1 MRARG
6 SAVLAVGLLAAAATS
21 CGGGDPDTAEPPSYA
36 QTRPSFTARQG
47 GDATTSIRFSDVTA
61 AAGIDFVHATGAF
74 GEKWMPETMGSGV
87 IVLDYDGDRWPD
99 LFFVNGTGWEGRAE
113 DRGATSMLLRN
124 LGDGTFSDVTAAAG
138 LARPIYGMGG
148 AAADYDG
155 DGDADLYV
163 TAVGDNRLYRND
175 GGRFTDVTRATGTE
189 GNAPDAADPAWS
201 TAAAWFDADGDGW
214 LDLLVCNY
222 VDWTPETDL
231 FFTRDGVNKSYAT
244 PEEYNGESCRLLRN
258 EPGAGTGAGG
268 QATLARRFRDVTA
281 ESGLDNPEGKSLGIV
296 IDDFNDDARPDVAI
310 ANDTY
315 QNFLYENLGEGKF
328 ADVALDAGVAFDEF
342 GRARAGMGVDVGDIL
357 NRGQLSIAIGNFSN
371 EPVSLFTQI
380 QEGLFQD
387 LAGSARLTRSTLL
400 PLTFGLRFADFDL
413 DRYVDLVLGNGHI
426 EPEIEAI
433 QGDVTFAQPPQ
444 LFGNDGRG
452 GFIDAGAAAGGG
464 FDEPIVAR
472 GVATLDYDRDGD
484 LDLVISTSGGPAK
497 LFRNDLEPGPG
508 WVRLRLEGA
517 APNPGAVG
525 TTVRVFVEEVAQR
538 FVVSTASSYLSQSE
552 TNPVLAGLGGAARAD
567 SVVVTWPGG
576 ERTVAGS
583 VAAGEE
589 LVISQPASQRPNRP
603 AERPNR
609 PAERASHP
617 AERASQPAEPANH
630 PADGERRP

>member
-1 MRARG
+1 MSARG
-6 SAVLAVGLLAAAATS
+6 RGFLAAGLLSVAASS
-21 CGGGDPDTAEPPSYA
+21 CGGGEPEAAEPPSYA
-36 QTRPSFTARQG
+36 QTRLGFAARAG
-47 GDATTSIRFSDVTA
+47 SDVSTSIRLADVTA

-87 IVLDYDGDRWPD
+87 VVLDYDGDGWPD
-99 LFFVNGTGWEGRAE
+99 LFFVNGTGWAGRAE
-113 DRGATSMLLRN
+113 DRGAASMLARN
-124 LGDGTFSDVTAAAG
+124 LGDGTFADVTGEAG
-138 LARPIYGMGG
+138 LGRPIYGMGG
-148 AAADYDG
+148 SAADYDA
-155 DGDADLYV
+155 DGDVDLYV

-175 GGRFTDVTRATGTE
+175 GGRFTDVTRETGTE
-189 GNAPDAADPAWS
+189 GNAPGAADPAWS

-244 PEEYNGESCRLLRN
+244 PEEYSGESCRLLRN
-258 EPGAGTGAGG
+258 EPGAGGSGAG
-268 QATLARRFRDVTA
+268 RRFRDVTA
-281 ESGLDNPEGKSLGIV
+281 EAGLENPEGKSLGIV
-296 IDDFNDDARPDVAI
+296 IDDFTGNGRPDVAI

-315 QNFLYENLGEGKF
+315 QNFLYENRGEGTF

-342 GRARAGMGVDVGDIL
+342 GRARAGMGVDAGDIL

-387 LAGSARLTRSTLL
+387 LAGAARLTRSTLL
-400 PLTFGLRFADFDL
+400 PLTFGLRFADLDS

-444 LFGNDGRG
+444 LFRNDGRG
-452 GFIDAGAAAGGG
+452 GFADVGALVGGG

-484 LDLVISTSGGPAK
+484 LDVVVSTNGGPAK
-497 LFRNDLEPGPG
+497 LFRNDLAPGAG
-508 WVRLRLEGA
+508 WVRVRLEGA
-517 APNPGAVG
+517 APNLGAVG
-525 TTVRVFVEEVAQR
+525 ATVRVFVGEVAQR

-552 TNPVLAGLGGAARAD
+552 TNPVLAGLGGAPRAD
-567 SVVVTWPGG
+567 SVVVAWPAGTRSVTGPITAGG
-576 ERTVAGS
+576 EVVIREGAVAVAGVTS
-583 VAAGEE
+583 
-589 LVISQPASQRPNRP
+589 PTR
-603 AERPNR
+603 
-609 PAERASHP
+609 
-617 AERASQPAEPANH
+617 
-630 PADGERRP
+630 

>member
-1 MRARG
+1 MNARG
-6 SAVLAVGLLAAAATS
+6 AGPLSICLLAAAIS
-21 CGGGDPDTAEPPSYA
+21 CGPDEPEDAEAPSYT

-47 GDATTSIRFSDVTA
+47 SDATTSIRFTDVTA
-61 AAGIDFVHATGAF
+61 TARVDFVHATGAF

-87 IVLDYDGDRWPD
+87 VVLDYDGDRWPD
-99 LFFVNGTGWEGRAE
+99 LFFVNSTGWEGRAE
-113 DRGATSMLLRN
+113 DRGARSTLLRN
-124 LGDGTFSDVTAAAG
+124 LGDGTFRDVTREAG
-138 LARPIYGMGG
+138 LDRPIYGMGG
-148 AAADYDG
+148 AAADYDA
-155 DGDADLYV
+155 DGDTDLYV

-175 GGRFTDVTRATGTE
+175 GGRFTDVTAETGTA
-189 GNAPDAADPAWS
+189 GNAPGATDPAWS
-201 TAAAWFDADGDGW
+201 TASAWFDADGDGW

-258 EPGAGTGAGG
+258 EPASAGAGASSDPGATD
-268 QATLARRFRDVTA
+268 QTPARRFRDVTA
-281 ESGLDNPEGKSLGIV
+281 ESGLENPEGKSLGIV
-296 IDDFNDDARPDVAI
+296 IDDFTGDGLPDVAI

-315 QNFLYENLGEGKF
+315 QNFLYRNEGDGTF

-380 QEGLFQD
+380 QAGLFQD

-444 LFGNDGRG
+444 LFRNDGRG
-452 GFIDAGAAAGGG
+452 GFIDAGAMAGGG

-472 GVATLDYDRDGD
+472 GVATLDFDRDGD
-484 LDLVISTSGGPAK
+484 LDLVVSTNGGPAK

-517 APNPGAVG
+517 APNLGAVG
-525 TTVRVFVEEVAQR
+525 ATVRVFVGDVAQR

-552 TNPVLAGLGGAARAD
+552 ANPVLAGLGGGARAD
-567 SVVVTWPGG
+567 SVVVVWPGG
-576 ERTVAGS
+576 ARTVTGPVEAG
-583 VAAGEE
+583 AALTIRE
-589 LVISQPASQRPNRP
+589 
-603 AERPNR
+603 
-609 PAERASHP
+609 
-617 AERASQPAEPANH
+617 
-630 PADGERRP
+630 

>member
-1 MRARG
+1 MNAHHAG
-6 SAVLAVGLLAAAATS
+6 SPTFRRLAAGRLAIGLLAAAATS
-21 CGGGDPDTAEPPSYA
+21 CGGGDPETAEPPSYA
-36 QTRPSFTARQG
+36 QARPSFTERAG
-47 GDATTSIRFSDVTA
+47 GGASTSLRLTDVTT
-61 AAGIDFVHATGAF
+61 AAGVDFAHATGAF

-87 IVLDYDGDRWPD
+87 IVLDYDGDGWPD
-99 LFFVNGTGWEGRAE
+99 LFFVNGTGWAGRAE
-113 DRGATSMLLRN
+113 DRGAASVLLRN
-124 LGDGTFSDVTAAAG
+124 QRDGTFRDATAEAG
-138 LARPIYGMGG
+138 LGRPIYGMGG
-148 AAADYDG
+148 TAADYDA
-155 DGDADLYV
+155 DGDTDLYV

-175 GGRFTDVTRATGTE
+175 GGRFTDVTAETGTA
-189 GNAPDAADPAWS
+189 GNAPGAEDPAWS

-258 EPGAGTGAGG
+258 EPARGGGSGAGPPS
-268 QATLARRFRDVTA
+268 ARRFRDVTA
-281 ESGLDNPEGKSLGIV
+281 ESGLENPEGKSLGIV
-296 IDDFNDDARPDVAI
+296 IDDFTGDGLPDVAI

-380 QEGLFQD
+380 QARLFQD
-387 LAGSARLTRSTLL
+387 LAGAARLTRSTLL

-444 LFGNDGRG
+444 LFLNDGRG
-452 GFIDAGAAAGGG
+452 GFAEVGALVGGG
-464 FDEPIVAR
+464 FDEPVVAR

-484 LDLVISTSGGPAK
+484 LDLAISTNGGPAK

-517 APNPGAVG
+517 PPNLGAVG
-525 TTVRVFVEEVAQR
+525 ATVRVFVGEVAQR

-552 TNPVLAGLGGAARAD
+552 TNPVLAGLGGAPRAD
-567 SVVVTWPGG
+567 SVVVVWPDGD
-576 ERTVAGS
+576 RSVAGP
-583 VAAGEE
+583 VEAGEE
-589 LVISQPASQRPNRP
+589 LVVSELTSPTR
-603 AERPNR
+603 
-609 PAERASHP
+609 
-617 AERASQPAEPANH
+617 
-630 PADGERRP
+630 

>member
-1 MRARG
+1 MSARG
-6 SAVLAVGLLAAAATS
+6 AGLVAIGLLAPAATS
-21 CGGGDPDTAEPPSYA
+21 CGGDGPETAEPPLYT
-36 QTRPSFTARQG
+36 QTRPSFTERAG
-47 GDATTSIRFSDVTA
+47 ADASTSIRFTDVTA

-87 IVLDYDGDRWPD
+87 LVLDYDGDDWPD
-99 LFFVNGTGWEGRAE
+99 LFFINSTGWDGRAE

-124 LGDGTFSDVTAAAG
+124 LGDGTFRDVTREAG
-138 LARPIYGMGG
+138 LDRPIYGMGG
-148 AAADYDG
+148 TAADYDA
-155 DGDADLYV
+155 DGDTDLYV

-175 GGRFTDVTRATGTE
+175 GGRFTDVTRESGTG
-189 GNAPDAADPAWS
+189 GSAPGAEDPAWS

-244 PEEYNGESCRLLRN
+244 PEEYDGESCRLLRN
-258 EPGAGTGAGG
+258 EPASAAGAGAGAAAAGS
-268 QATLARRFRDVTA
+268 ARRFRDVTA
-281 ESGLDNPEGKSLGIV
+281 ESGFENPEGKSLGIV
-296 IDDFNDDARPDVAI
+296 IDDFTGDGLPDVAI

-315 QNFLYENLGEGKF
+315 QNFLYENLGEGTF

-380 QEGLFQD
+380 QAGLFQD

-444 LFGNDGRG
+444 LFRNNARG
-452 GFIDAGAAAGGG
+452 GFDDAGALVGGG

-472 GVATLDYDRDGD
+472 GVATFDYDRDGD
-484 LDLVISTSGGPAK
+484 LDLVISTNGGPAK

-517 APNPGAVG
+517 GPNLGAVG
-525 TTVRVFVEEVAQR
+525 ATVRVFVGDAAQR

-552 TNPVLAGLGGAARAD
+552 ANPVLAGLGGALRAD
-567 SVVVTWPGG
+567 SVVVVWPGG
-576 ERTVAGS
+576 ARTVTGPVEAG
-583 VAAGEE
+583 AALTIRE
-589 LVISQPASQRPNRP
+589 
-603 AERPNR
+603 
-609 PAERASHP
+609 
-617 AERASQPAEPANH
+617 
-630 PADGERRP
+630 

>member
-1 MRARG
+1 MKARHAG
-6 SAVLAVGLLAAAATS
+6 PFSICLFAAATS
-21 CGGGDPDTAEPPSYA
+21 CGGDGPETAEAPSYT
-36 QTRPSFTARQG
+36 QTRPSFTARAG
-47 GDATTSIRFSDVTA
+47 ADASTSIRFTDVTA

-87 IVLDYDGDRWPD
+87 IVLDYDGDDRPD
-99 LFFVNGTGWEGRAE
+99 LFFINSTGWEGHAE
-113 DRGATSMLLRN
+113 DRGATSLLLRN
-124 LGDGTFSDVTAAAG
+124 LGDGTFRDVTREAG

-148 AAADYDG
+148 AAADYDA
-155 DGDADLYV
+155 DGDTDLYV

-175 GGRFTDVTRATGTE
+175 GGRFTDVTRETGTE
-189 GNAPDAADPAWS
+189 GNAPGAADPAWS

-222 VDWTPETDL
+222 VDWTPATDL

-244 PEEYNGESCRLLRN
+244 PEEYDGESCRLLRN
-258 EPGAGTGAGG
+258 EPAPGGGTETAP
-268 QATLARRFRDVTA
+268 TSARRFRDVTA
-281 ESGLDNPEGKSLGIV
+281 ESGFENPEGKSLGIV
-296 IDDFNDDARPDVAI
+296 IDDFTGDGLPDVAI

-315 QNFLYENLGEGKF
+315 QNFLYRNEGDGTF
-328 ADVALDAGVAFDEF
+328 VDVALDAGVAFDEF

-380 QEGLFQD
+380 QAGLFQD

-444 LFGNDGRG
+444 LFRNNGRG
-452 GFIDAGAAAGGG
+452 GFEDAGALVGGG

-484 LDLVISTSGGPAK
+484 LDLVISTNGGPAK

-517 APNPGAVG
+517 APNLGAIG
-525 TTVRVFVEEVAQR
+525 ATVRVFVGDEAQR

-552 TNPVLAGLGGAARAD
+552 ANPVLAGLGGGARAD
-567 SVVVTWPGG
+567 SVVVVWPGG
-576 ERTVAGS
+576 ARTVTGPVEAG
-583 VAAGEE
+583 AALTIRE
-589 LVISQPASQRPNRP
+589 
-603 AERPNR
+603 
-609 PAERASHP
+609 
-617 AERASQPAEPANH
+617 
-630 PADGERRP
+630 

>member
-1 MRARG
+1 MNVRHAG
-6 SAVLAVGLLAAAATS
+6 PLSICLLAAAIS
-21 CGGGDPDTAEPPSYA
+21 CGPDEPEDAETPSYT

-47 GDATTSIRFSDVTA
+47 SDATTSIRFTDVTA
-61 AAGIDFVHATGAF
+61 TAGVDFVHATGAF

-87 IVLDYDGDRWPD
+87 VVLDYDGDRWPD
-99 LFFVNGTGWEGRAE
+99 LFFVNSTGWEGRAE
-113 DRGATSMLLRN
+113 DRGARSTLLRN
-124 LGDGTFSDVTAAAG
+124 LGDGTFRDVTREAG
-138 LARPIYGMGG
+138 LDRPIYGMGG
-148 AAADYDG
+148 AAADYDA
-155 DGDADLYV
+155 DGDTDLYV

-175 GGRFTDVTRATGTE
+175 GGRFTDVTSVTGTA
-189 GNAPDAADPAWS
+189 GNAPGATDPAWS
-201 TAAAWFDADGDGW
+201 TASAWFDADGDGW

-258 EPGAGTGAGG
+258 EPASAGAGASSDPGATD
-268 QATLARRFRDVTA
+268 QTPARRFRDVTA
-281 ESGLDNPEGKSLGIV
+281 ESGLENPEGKSLGIV
-296 IDDFNDDARPDVAI
+296 IDDFTGDGLPDVAI

-315 QNFLYENLGEGKF
+315 QNFLYRNEGDGTF
-328 ADVALDAGVAFDEF
+328 TDVALDAGVAFDEF

-380 QEGLFQD
+380 QAGLFQD

-444 LFGNDGRG
+444 LFRNDGRG
-452 GFIDAGAAAGGG
+452 GFIDAGAMAGGG

-472 GVATLDYDRDGD
+472 GVATLDFDRDGD
-484 LDLVISTSGGPAK
+484 LDLVVSTNGGPAK

-517 APNPGAVG
+517 APNLGAVG
-525 TTVRVFVEEVAQR
+525 ATVRVFVGDVAQR

-552 TNPVLAGLGGAARAD
+552 ENPVLAGLGGGARAD
-567 SVVVTWPGG
+567 SVVVVWPGG
-576 ERTVAGS
+576 ARTVTGPVEAG
-583 VAAGEE
+583 AALTIRE
-589 LVISQPASQRPNRP
+589 
-603 AERPNR
+603 
-609 PAERASHP
+609 
-617 AERASQPAEPANH
+617 
-630 PADGERRP
+630 

>member
-1 MRARG
+1 M
-6 SAVLAVGLLAAAATS
+6 
-21 CGGGDPDTAEPPSYA
+21 
-36 QTRPSFTARQG
+36 
-47 GDATTSIRFSDVTA
+47 
-61 AAGIDFVHATGAF
+61 
-74 GEKWMPETMGSGV
+74 
-87 IVLDYDGDRWPD
+87 
-99 LFFVNGTGWEGRAE
+99 
-113 DRGATSMLLRN
+113 
-124 LGDGTFSDVTAAAG
+124 
-138 LARPIYGMGG
+138 
-148 AAADYDG
+148 
-155 DGDADLYV
+155 

-175 GGRFTDVTRATGTE
+175 GGRFTDVTAETGTA
-189 GNAPDAADPAWS
+189 GNAPGAADPAWS

-258 EPGAGTGAGG
+258 EPAPRGSDTGA
-268 QATLARRFRDVTA
+268 TDPSARRFRDVTA
-281 ESGLDNPEGKSLGIV
+281 ESGLENLEGKSLGIV
-296 IDDFNDDARPDVAI
+296 IDDFTGDGLPDVAI

-315 QNFLYENLGEGKF
+315 QNFLYRNEGDGTF
-328 ADVALDAGVAFDEF
+328 VDVALDAGVAFDEF

-444 LFGNDGRG
+444 LFRNDGRG
-452 GFIDAGAAAGGG
+452 GFIDAGAMAGGG

-472 GVATLDYDRDGD
+472 GVATLDFDRDGD
-484 LDLVISTSGGPAK
+484 LDLVVSTNGGPAK

-517 APNPGAVG
+517 APNLGAVG
-525 TTVRVFVEEVAQR
+525 ATVRVFVGDVAQR

-552 TNPVLAGLGGAARAD
+552 ANPVLAGLGGAPRAD
-567 SVVVTWPGG
+567 SVVVVWPGG
-576 ERTVAGS
+576 ARTVTGPVEAG
-583 VAAGEE
+583 AALTIRE
-589 LVISQPASQRPNRP
+589 
-603 AERPNR
+603 
-609 PAERASHP
+609 
-617 AERASQPAEPANH
+617 
-630 PADGERRP
+630 

>member
-1 MRARG
+1 MNPRHAG
-6 SAVLAVGLLAAAATS
+6 TLSICLLAAATA
-21 CGGGDPDTAEPPSYA
+21 CGPDEPADAEAPSYT

-47 GDATTSIRFSDVTA
+47 SDATTSIRFTDVTA

-87 IVLDYDGDRWPD
+87 VVLDYDGDRWPD
-99 LFFVNGTGWEGRAE
+99 LFFVNSTGWEGRAE
-113 DRGATSMLLRN
+113 DRGARSMLLRN
-124 LGDGTFSDVTAAAG
+124 LGDGTFRDVTREAG
-138 LARPIYGMGG
+138 LDRPIYGMGA
-148 AAADYDG
+148 AAADYDA
-155 DGDADLYV
+155 DGDTDLYV

-175 GGRFTDVTRATGTE
+175 GGRFTDATSETGTA
-189 GNAPDAADPAWS
+189 GNAPGAADPAWS

-214 LDLLVCNY
+214 LDLIVCNY

-258 EPGAGTGAGG
+258 GPASGPASAGGGGSPAPGAAA
-268 QATLARRFRDVTA
+268 QISARRFRDVTA
-281 ESGLDNPEGKSLGIV
+281 ESGLENPEGKSLGIV
-296 IDDFNDDARPDVAI
+296 IDDFTGDGLPDVAI

-315 QNFLYENLGEGKF
+315 QNFLYRNEGDGTF
-328 ADVALDAGVAFDEF
+328 VDVALDAGVAFDEF
-342 GRARAGMGVDVGDIL
+342 GRARAGMGVDVGDVL

-380 QEGLFQD
+380 QAGLFQD

-444 LFGNDGRG
+444 LFRNDGRG
-452 GFIDAGAAAGGG
+452 GFIDAGAMAGGG

-472 GVATLDYDRDGD
+472 GVATFDYDRDGD
-484 LDLVISTSGGPAK
+484 LDLVISTNGGPAK

-517 APNPGAVG
+517 GPNLGAVG
-525 TTVRVFVEEVAQR
+525 ATVRVFVGDAAQR
-538 FVVSTASSYLSQSE
+538 FTVSTASSYLSQSE
-552 TNPVLAGLGGAARAD
+552 ANPVLAGLGGAARAD
-567 SVVVTWPGG
+567 SVVVVWPGG
-576 ERTVAGS
+576 ARTVTGPVEAG
-583 VAAGEE
+583 AALTIRE
-589 LVISQPASQRPNRP
+589 
-603 AERPNR
+603 
-609 PAERASHP
+609 
-617 AERASQPAEPANH
+617 
-630 PADGERRP
+630 

>member
-1 MRARG
+1 MNARHAAPL
-6 SAVLAVGLLAAAATS
+6 SICLLAAATA
-21 CGGGDPDTAEPPSYA
+21 CGPDESEDAEAPSYTR
-36 QTRPSFTARQG
+36 TRPSFTAREG
-47 GDATTSIRFSDVTA
+47 SDATTSIRFTDVTA

-87 IVLDYDGDRWPD
+87 VVLDYDGDRWPD
-99 LFFVNGTGWEGRAE
+99 LFFVNSTGWEGRAE
-113 DRGATSMLLRN
+113 DRGARSMLLRN
-124 LGDGTFSDVTAAAG
+124 LGDGTFRDVTGEAG
-138 LARPIYGMGG
+138 LDRPIYGMGA
-148 AAADYDG
+148 AAADYDA
-155 DGDADLYV
+155 DGDTDLYV

-175 GGRFTDVTRATGTE
+175 GGRFTDVTVETGTA
-189 GNAPDAADPAWS
+189 GNAPGAADPAWS
-201 TAAAWFDADGDGW
+201 TAVAWFDADGDGW

-258 EPGAGTGAGG
+258 EPAPGGSDTGLPSG
-268 QATLARRFRDVTA
+268 RRFRDATA
-281 ESGLDNPEGKSLGIV
+281 ESGFDNPEGKSLGIV
-296 IDDFNDDARPDVAI
+296 IDDFTGNGLPDVAI

-315 QNFLYENLGEGKF
+315 QNFLYRNEGDGTF
-328 ADVALDAGVAFDEF
+328 VDVALDAGVAFDEF

-444 LFGNDGRG
+444 LFRNDGRG
-452 GFIDAGAAAGGG
+452 GFIDAGAMAGGG

-472 GVATLDYDRDGD
+472 GVATLDFDRDGD
-484 LDLVISTSGGPAK
+484 LDLVVSTNGGPAK

-517 APNPGAVG
+517 APNLGAVG
-525 TTVRVFVEEVAQR
+525 ATVRVFVGDAAQR

-552 TNPVLAGLGGAARAD
+552 ANPVLAGLGGAPRAD
-567 SVVVTWPGG
+567 SVVVVWPGG
-576 ERTVAGS
+576 ARTVTGPVEAG
-583 VAAGEE
+583 AALTIRE
-589 LVISQPASQRPNRP
+589 
-603 AERPNR
+603 
-609 PAERASHP
+609 
-617 AERASQPAEPANH
+617 
-630 PADGERRP
+630 

>member
-1 MRARG
+1 MSARG
-6 SAVLAVGLLAAAATS
+6 AGLVAIGLLAPAATS
-21 CGGGDPDTAEPPSYA
+21 CGGDGPETAEAPSYT
-36 QTRPSFTARQG
+36 QTRPSFTERAG
-47 GDATTSIRFSDVTA
+47 GDAATSIRFTDVTA

-87 IVLDYDGDRWPD
+87 IVLDYDGDGWPD
-99 LFFVNGTGWEGRAE
+99 LFFINSTGWDGRAE

-124 LGDGTFSDVTAAAG
+124 LGDGTFDDVTREAG
-138 LARPIYGMGG
+138 LDRPIYGMGG
-148 AAADYDG
+148 SAADYDA
-155 DGDADLYV
+155 DGDTDLYV

-175 GGRFTDVTRATGTE
+175 GGRFTDVTRETGTE
-189 GNAPDAADPAWS
+189 GNAPGAADPAWS
-201 TAAAWFDADGDGW
+201 TASAWFDADGDGW

-244 PEEYNGESCRLLRN
+244 PEEYDGESCRLLRN
-258 EPGAGTGAGG
+258 EPAPGGSDTGP
-268 QATLARRFRDVTA
+268 TSARRFRDVTV
-281 ESGLDNPEGKSLGIV
+281 ESGFENPEGKSLGIV
-296 IDDFNDDARPDVAI
+296 IDDFTGDGLPDVAI

-315 QNFLYENLGEGKF
+315 QNFLYRNEGDGTF

-380 QEGLFQD
+380 QAGLFQD

-433 QGDVTFAQPPQ
+433 QGDVTFAQAPQ
-444 LFGNDGRG
+444 LFRNNGRG
-452 GFIDAGAAAGGG
+452 GFDDVGALVGGG
-464 FDEPIVAR
+464 FGEPIVAR
-472 GVATLDYDRDGD
+472 GVATFDYDRDGD
-484 LDLVISTSGGPAK
+484 LDLVISTNGGAAK

-517 APNPGAVG
+517 APNLGAVG
-525 TTVRVFVEEVAQR
+525 ATVRVFVGDVAQR

-552 TNPVLAGLGGAARAD
+552 ANPVLAGLGGGARAD
-567 SVVVTWPGG
+567 SVVVVWPGG
-576 ERTVAGS
+576 ARTVTGPVEAG
-583 VAAGEE
+583 AALTIRE
-589 LVISQPASQRPNRP
+589 
-603 AERPNR
+603 
-609 PAERASHP
+609 
-617 AERASQPAEPANH
+617 
-630 PADGERRP
+630 

>member
-1 MRARG
+1 MSVRG
-6 SAVLAVGLLAAAATS
+6 RGFLAAGFLSLAAAS
-21 CGGGDPDTAEPPSYA
+21 CGGGEPEAAEPPSYA
-36 QTRPSFTARQG
+36 QTRPGFAARG
-47 GDATTSIRFSDVTA
+47 ASDVSTSIRFTDVTA

-87 IVLDYDGDRWPD
+87 VVLDYDGDGWPD

-113 DRGATSMLLRN
+113 DWGAASMLARN
-124 LGDGTFSDVTAAAG
+124 LGDGTFADVTGEAG
-138 LARPIYGMGG
+138 LGRPIYGMGG
-148 AAADYDG
+148 SAADYDA

-175 GGRFTDVTRATGTE
+175 GGRFTDVTRETGTE
-189 GNAPDAADPAWS
+189 GNTPGAADPAWS

-244 PEEYNGESCRLLRN
+244 PEEYSGESCRLLRN
-258 EPGAGTGAGG
+258 EPGAGGSSAG
-268 QATLARRFRDVTA
+268 RRFRDVTA
-281 ESGLDNPEGKSLGIV
+281 ASGLENPEGKSLGIV
-296 IDDFNDDARPDVAI
+296 IDDFTGDGRPDVAI

-315 QNFLYENLGEGKF
+315 QNFLYENRGEGTF

-342 GRARAGMGVDVGDIL
+342 GRARAGMGVDAGDIL

-387 LAGSARLTRSTLL
+387 LAGAARLTRSTLL
-400 PLTFGLRFADFDL
+400 PLTFGLRFADLDS

-444 LFGNDGRG
+444 LFRNDGRG
-452 GFIDAGAAAGGG
+452 GFADVGALVGGG

-484 LDLVISTSGGPAK
+484 LDVVVSTNGGPAK
-497 LFRNDLEPGPG
+497 LFRNDLAPEAG
-508 WVRLRLEGA
+508 WVRVRLEGA
-517 APNPGAVG
+517 APNLGAVG
-525 TTVRVFVEEVAQR
+525 ATVRVFVGDVAQR

-552 TNPVLAGLGGAARAD
+552 TNPVLAGLGGAPRAD
-567 SVVVTWPGG
+567 SVVVTWPAGG
-576 ERTVAGS
+576 RSVTEPVEAGEDIVIQEARAQ
-583 VAAGEE
+583 VAA
-589 LVISQPASQRPNRP
+589 ASSPEGDDR
-603 AERPNR
+603 
-609 PAERASHP
+609 
-617 AERASQPAEPANH
+617 
-630 PADGERRP
+630 

>member
-1 MRARG
+1 MSARG
-6 SAVLAVGLLAAAATS
+6 AGLVAIGLLAPAATS
-21 CGGGDPDTAEPPSYA
+21 CGGDGPETAEAPSYT
-36 QTRPSFTARQG
+36 QTRPSFTERAG
-47 GDATTSIRFSDVTA
+47 ADASTSIRFTDVTA

-87 IVLDYDGDRWPD
+87 IVLDYDGDDRPD
-99 LFFVNGTGWEGRAE
+99 LFFINSTGWDGRAE
-113 DRGATSMLLRN
+113 DRSARSMLLRN
-124 LGDGTFSDVTAAAG
+124 LGDGTFRDITREAG
-138 LARPIYGMGG
+138 LDRPIYGMGG
-148 AAADYDG
+148 AAADYDA
-155 DGDADLYV
+155 DGDTDLYV

-175 GGRFTDVTRATGTE
+175 GGRFTDVTRETGTE
-189 GNAPDAADPAWS
+189 GNAPGAADPAWS
-201 TAAAWFDADGDGW
+201 TAAAWFDADGDSW

-244 PEEYNGESCRLLRN
+244 PEEYDGESCRLLRN
-258 EPGAGTGAGG
+258 EPASGGSDTGPIS
-268 QATLARRFRDVTA
+268 ARRFRDVTA
-281 ESGLDNPEGKSLGIV
+281 ESGFENPEGKSLGIV
-296 IDDFNDDARPDVAI
+296 IDDFTGDGLPDVAI

-315 QNFLYENLGEGKF
+315 QNFLYRNEGDGTF
-328 ADVALDAGVAFDEF
+328 VDVALDAGVAFDEF

-380 QEGLFQD
+380 QAGLFQD

-433 QGDVTFAQPPQ
+433 QGDVTFAQAPQ
-444 LFGNDGRG
+444 LFRNNGRG
-452 GFIDAGAAAGGG
+452 GFDDAGALVGGG

-484 LDLVISTSGGPAK
+484 LDLVISTNGGPAK

-508 WVRLRLEGA
+508 WVRLRLAGA
-517 APNPGAVG
+517 APNLGAVG
-525 TTVRVFVEEVAQR
+525 ATVRVFVGGEAQR

-552 TNPVLAGLGGAARAD
+552 ANPVLAGLGDAARAD
-567 SVVVTWPGG
+567 SVVVVWPGG
-576 ERTVAGS
+576 ARTVTGPVEAG
-583 VAAGEE
+583 AALTIRE
-589 LVISQPASQRPNRP
+589 
-603 AERPNR
+603 
-609 PAERASHP
+609 
-617 AERASQPAEPANH
+617 
-630 PADGERRP
+630 